1 MQRRREQAQ
10 GSAAVLRLCFRGG
23 RKRKRLGGRQEAYL
37 EEEVIE
43 PVHMSALDRETNIG
57 CTHERQG

>member
-1 MQRRREQAQ
+1 MFQ
-10 GSAAVLRLCFRGG
+10 GRQEEKKA
-23 RKRKRLGGRQEAYL
+23 GGRQEAYL